1 MYPTGSSV
9 TVPPTDHT
17 GHRITYEDQGRPV
30 GATDPHHDTV
40 TCQTCGV
47 RIPEEEN

>member
-1 MYPTGSSV
+1 M
-9 TVPPTDHT
+9 PPKDHA
-17 GHRITYEDQGRPV
+17 GHRVTYEDQGRPV

-40 TCQTCGV
+40 TCRTCGV